1 MSTDIFSHPQ
11 ALVESSAIGK
21 GTKIF
26 AFSHV
31 MNGAVIGEACKI
43 ANSVFVEA
51 GAVLGNRI
59 TVKNGIS
66 IWDGVTIEDDVFLGP
81 HAIFTNVMSPR
92 AFIKR
97 KKEEFSKTLVKKGA
111 TIGAG
116 AVIVC
121 GHTVGAYAFVA
132 AGAVVT
138 RDVPDYGLVK
148 GNPARL
154 AAYTCKCLNTR
165 FKLGS
170 TAGSCADCGTKNPQA
185 V

>member
-1 MSTDIFSHPQ
+1 MNTDIYSHPQ
-11 ALVESSAIGK
+11 AIVESKKIGK

-31 MNGAVIGEACKI
+31 MDGAVIGEACKI

-81 HAIFTNVMSPR
+81 HAIFTNVMKPR

-97 KKEEFSKTLVKKGA
+97 KKEEFLKTRIQVGA

-121 GHTVGAYAFVA
+121 GNSVGKYAFVA

-138 RDVPDYGLVK
+138 RNVPDFALVK
-148 GNPARL
+148 GSPAKV
-154 AAYTCKCLNTR
+154 AAYVCKCLDTQ
-165 FKLGS
+165 FALGVKS
-170 TAGSCADCGTKNPQA
+170 GRCENCGTANPQA
-185 V
+185 

>member
-1 MSTDIFSHPQ
+1 MNTEVFSHPQ
-11 ALVESSAIGK
+11 ALVESTTVGA

-31 MNGAVIGEACKI
+31 MNGAEIGESCKL
-43 ANSVFVEA
+43 ANNVFVEA
-51 GAVLGNRI
+51 GAKVGNRVTI
-59 TVKNGIS
+59 KNGIS

-81 HAIFTNVMSPR
+81 HCVFTNVSSPR

-97 KKEEFSKTLVKKGA
+97 KKEEFGKTLVKKGA

-121 GHTVGAYAFVA
+121 GHDVGAYAFVA

-138 RDVPDYGLVK
+138 KDVPDFGLVK

-154 AAYTCKCLNTR
+154 SAYVCKCLNTK
-165 FKLGS
+165 FKLGER
-170 TAGSCADCGTKNPQA
+170 GGNCADCGTENPQA
-185 V
+185 R